1 MRSVAPTSTQISNQ
15 DMEFQRYA
23 NVLLKWWWLIV
34 ASVIVAGVSS
44 YLGVRATP
52 GIYQSRTTLIVGQA
66 LQNPNPSESEFYTGQ
81 VLAQS
86 YADLARREPVLKST
100 LEALKLPW
108 DWMVLQG
115 MVTSR
120 IIPGTQLLEV
130 SVLDTNP
137 KRAKILASEVAHQL
151 ILQSPTASD
160 PQKEAERQF
169 VLSQI
174 EDLKTNIKNAQD
186 EIRQL
191 DDEMA
196 QSTSARQIQDA
207 SNRQAALQLQVS
219 TWQATFNGLLTNL
232 QQGTPN
238 FLSVMEPAQ
247 VPSAPVGPG
256 GGYTLLLAVVVGL
269 GLSGSA
275 AFLIEYIDDTLKT
288 SADVQQVLGLKT
300 LAKVGRIDGQN
311 YPDKLVMAKQPRSPA
326 AAAYR
331 VLRTNLQFSAVDHP
345 VRTLMVTSPGPKEGK
360 SLVAANL
367 AVAVAQSGKRV
378 ILVDADLWRPTLHQI
393 FERDNADGLTTVL
406 LQSDPNPTVVLQ
418 PGPVENMSLL
428 LSGPLPP
435 NPSDLLVSRRMGDL
449 IEALRRQTDVV
460 IFDSPPVMVD
470 ADAAIL
476 AARMDSV
483 LLVVDAVITRRPHAQ
498 RCKEALAAVG
508 ARLSGVVLNRST
520 ARESRYY
527 YAEDSQRQRRRP
539 AREPLARQF
548 DSASERK
555 AWQPTVSVTLTDSAP
570 PQVFP
575 SAMPRPNETLK
586 RTEGLAAQEAAQ
598 EAILRAARRPA
609 SAYEKSVRAR
619 TAGMQRVK
627 PAPMSQNKALL
638 RLAIIG
644 AVSMLVLVAA
654 LASSLVGR
662 PTRQVGD
669 IVTLP
674 ATMAQMQAAQV
685 TAQVAVA
692 ATSKP
697 TSLAIGTNIAS
708 TQPQVEQPQATL
720 SIVSVEEVTD
730 ATPTPQAT
738 STVVEM
744 LSADATATQQAINAV
759 AARLAVGFLGCD
771 VLDFEVLQSPAGAR
785 IVAARAANVELTWR
799 VRNKATPAYCRWG
812 LAGQE
817 VKLLRAVPSGTQLG
831 AGIPVKLKWVQADDY
846 DLSLSTQAPVG
857 QHTLT
862 WRLVLPQADQP
873 VGPDL
878 EASVIVLAPTPR
890 PTATL
895 LPTPTPCPVVT
906 YDCHCKQVCS
916 GRNCTT
922 DCDQCTKEKCD

>member
-1 MRSVAPTSTQISNQ
+1 
-15 DMEFQRYA
+15 
-23 NVLLKWWWLIV
+23 
-34 ASVIVAGVSS
+34 
-44 YLGVRATP
+44 
-52 GIYQSRTTLIVGQA
+52 
-66 LQNPNPSESEFYTGQ
+66 
-81 VLAQS
+81 
-86 YADLARREPVLKST
+86 
-100 LEALKLPW
+100 
-108 DWMVLQG
+108 
-115 MVTSR
+115 
-120 IIPGTQLLEV
+120 
-130 SVLDTNP
+130 
-137 KRAKILASEVAHQL
+137 
-151 ILQSPTASD
+151 
-160 PQKEAERQF
+160 
-169 VLSQI
+169 
-174 EDLKTNIKNAQD
+174 
-186 EIRQL
+186 
-191 DDEMA
+191 
-196 QSTSARQIQDA
+196 
-207 SNRQAALQLQVS
+207 
-219 TWQATFNGLLTNL
+219 
-232 QQGTPN
+232 
-238 FLSVMEPAQ
+238 
-247 VPSAPVGPG
+247 
-256 GGYTLLLAVVVGL
+256 
-269 GLSGSA
+269 
-275 AFLIEYIDDTLKT
+275 
-288 SADVQQVLGLKT
+288 
-300 LAKVGRIDGQN
+300 
-311 YPDKLVMAKQPRSPA
+311 
-326 AAAYR
+326 
-331 VLRTNLQFSAVDHP
+331 
-345 VRTLMVTSPGPKEGK
+345 
-360 SLVAANL
+360 
-367 AVAVAQSGKRV
+367 VAQSGKRV

-393 FERDNADGLTTVL
+393 FERDNAIGLTTVL

-418 PGPVENMSLL
+418 PGPAENISLL

-483 LLVVDAVITRRPHAQ
+483 LLVVDAVSTRRPHAQ

-520 ARESRYY
+520 ARESRYDY
-527 YAEDSQRQRRRP
+527 YAKDSQRQKRHP

-575 SAMPRPNETLK
+575 SVMPRPNEPLK
-586 RTEGLAAQEAAQ
+586 RTESLAAQEAAQ
-598 EAILRAARRPA
+598 EAILRAARQPA
-609 SAYEKSVRAR
+609 SAYEKPVRAR
-619 TAGMQRVK
+619 TVGTQRVK
-627 PAPMSQNKALL
+627 PAPMFQNMDML

-662 PTRQVGD
+662 PTRQVGE

-674 ATMAQMQAAQV
+674 ATIAQMQAAQV
-685 TAQVAVA
+685 TAQVAMA

-708 TQPQVEQPQATL
+708 TQPQV
-720 SIVSVEEVTD
+720 SIVPVEEVTN

-738 STVVEM
+738 STVVKM

-771 VLDFEVLQSPAGAR
+771 VLDFEVLQSPASAR

-799 VRNKATPAYCRWG
+799 VRNKATPAYCKWG

-817 VKLLRAVPSGTQLG
+817 VKLLRAAPSGTQLG
-831 AGIPVKLKWVQADDY
+831 ASIPVKLKWVQADDY
-846 DLSLSTQAPVG
+846 DLSLSTQATVG

-873 VGPDL
+873 AGPDL

-890 PTATL
+890 PTAIL
-895 LPTPTPCPVVT
+895 LPTPTPCRIVT
-906 YDCHCKQVCS
+906 YDCHCKQVCT
-916 GRNCTT
+916 GRDCRT

>member
-1 MRSVAPTSTQISNQ
+1 
-15 DMEFQRYA
+15 
-23 NVLLKWWWLIV
+23 
-34 ASVIVAGVSS
+34 
-44 YLGVRATP
+44 
-52 GIYQSRTTLIVGQA
+52 
-66 LQNPNPSESEFYTGQ
+66 
-81 VLAQS
+81 
-86 YADLARREPVLKST
+86 
-100 LEALKLPW
+100 
-108 DWMVLQG
+108 
-115 MVTSR
+115 
-120 IIPGTQLLEV
+120 
-130 SVLDTNP
+130 
-137 KRAKILASEVAHQL
+137 
-151 ILQSPTASD
+151 
-160 PQKEAERQF
+160 
-169 VLSQI
+169 
-174 EDLKTNIKNAQD
+174 
-186 EIRQL
+186 
-191 DDEMA
+191 
-196 QSTSARQIQDA
+196 
-207 SNRQAALQLQVS
+207 
-219 TWQATFNGLLTNL
+219 
-232 QQGTPN
+232 
-238 FLSVMEPAQ
+238 
-247 VPSAPVGPG
+247 
-256 GGYTLLLAVVVGL
+256 
-269 GLSGSA
+269 
-275 AFLIEYIDDTLKT
+275 
-288 SADVQQVLGLKT
+288 
-300 LAKVGRIDGQN
+300 
-311 YPDKLVMAKQPRSPA
+311 
-326 AAAYR
+326 
-331 VLRTNLQFSAVDHP
+331 
-345 VRTLMVTSPGPKEGK
+345 
-360 SLVAANL
+360 
-367 AVAVAQSGKRV
+367 
-378 ILVDADLWRPTLHQI
+378 
-393 FERDNADGLTTVL
+393 
-406 LQSDPNPTVVLQ
+406 
-418 PGPVENMSLL
+418 
-428 LSGPLPP
+428 
-435 NPSDLLVSRRMGDL
+435 
-449 IEALRRQTDVV
+449 V
-460 IFDSPPVMVD
+460 IFDSPSVMVD

-598 EAILRAARRPA
+598 EAILRAARQPA

-627 PAPMSQNKALL
+627 PAPMPQNKAVL

-697 TSLAIGTNIAS
+697 TSLAIGTAIAS
-708 TQPQVEQPQATL
+708 TPPQVEQPQATL
-720 SIVSVEEVTD
+720 SIVPVEEVTD

-744 LSADATATQQAINAV
+744 LSADATATQRAINAV

-799 VRNKATPAYCRWG
+799 VRNKATPAYCKWG

-817 VKLLRAVPSGTQLG
+817 VKLLRAVPSGTQVG
-831 AGIPVKLKWVQADDY
+831 VDIPVRLKWVQADDY
-846 DLSLSTQAPVG
+846 NLSLSAQVPIG
-857 QHTLT
+857 QRILS

-873 VGPDL
+873 AGPAL
-878 EASVIVLAPTPR
+878 EASVTVLAPTPK
-890 PTATL
+890 PTAIL
-895 LPTPTPCPVVT
+895 LPTPTPTTACRVVT

-922 DCDQCTKEKCD
+922 DCDQCTKEECK

>member
-1 MRSVAPTSTQISNQ
+1 
-15 DMEFQRYA
+15 MEFQRYA

-34 ASVIVAGVSS
+34 ASVMVAGVSS

-52 GIYQSRTTLIVGQA
+52 GIYQSRTTLVVGQA

-108 DWMVLQG
+108 DWTVLQG

-120 IIPGTQLLEV
+120 IIPGTQLLQV

-174 EDLKTNIKNAQD
+174 EDLKTNIKNTQD

-311 YPDKLVMAKQPRSPA
+311 YPDKLVMVKQPRSPA
-326 AAAYR
+326 AAAHR

-378 ILVDADLWRPTLHQI
+378 ILVDADLWRPALHQI

-527 YAEDSQRQRRRP
+527 SAEDSQRQRRRP

-598 EAILRAARRPA
+598 EAILRAARQPA

-627 PAPMSQNKALL
+627 LAPMPQNKAML

-669 IVTLP
+669 IVALP

-708 TQPQVEQPQATL
+708 TPPQVEQPQATL
-720 SIVSVEEVTD
+720 SIVPMEEVTD

-744 LSADATATQQAINAV
+744 LSADATATQQAVNAV

-799 VRNKATPAYCRWG
+799 VRNKATPAYCKWG

-817 VKLLRAVPSGTQLG
+817 VKLLRAVPSGPQLG

-846 DLSLSTQAPVG
+846 NLSLSAQVPIG
-857 QHTLT
+857 QRILS

-873 VGPDL
+873 AGPAL
-878 EASVIVLAPTPR
+878 EASVTVLAPTPR
-890 PTATL
+890 PAATL
-895 LPTPTPCPVVT
+895 LPTPTPCRVVT
-906 YDCHCKQVCS
+906 YECHCKQVCS
-916 GRNCTT
+916 DPRNCTRV
-922 DCDQCTKEKCD
+922 CDQCTKEECN